1 MSRTIMLEI
10 PEETYEAI
18 EMQAETKGLEPA
30 QMVVEWLSEAIRRA
44 QIAAEDPL
52 EALIG
57 TLECEV
63 TDVAEHHDYYI
74 GQVLAKEL
82 RGG

>member
-1 MSRTIMLEI
+1 MNRTITLEI

-18 EMQAETKGLEPA
+18 KMQAESRGLEPA
-30 QMVVEWLSEAIRRA
+30 QMVVEWLSEAIRGA

-57 TLECEV
+57 TLECEA
-63 TDVAEHHDYYI
+63 TDIAEHHDYYL
-74 GQVLAKEL
+74 GRALAKEL

>member
-1 MSRTIMLEI
+1 MSRTITLEI

-18 EMQAETKGLEPA
+18 EMQAESRGSEPA
-30 QMVVEWLSEAIRRA
+30 QMVVEWLSEAVRRA
-44 QIAAEDPL
+44 QMAVEDPL

-63 TDVAEHHDYYI
+63 TDVAEHHDDYI
-74 GQVLAKEL
+74 GQALAEL